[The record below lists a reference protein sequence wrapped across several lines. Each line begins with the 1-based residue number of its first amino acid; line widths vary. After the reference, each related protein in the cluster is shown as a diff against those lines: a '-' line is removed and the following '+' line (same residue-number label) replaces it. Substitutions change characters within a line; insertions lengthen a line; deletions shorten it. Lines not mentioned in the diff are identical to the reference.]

1 MIDFIGVEKNFA
13 DKTILNRISF
23 RINSGERVGLV
34 GPNGAG
40 KSTIFNLI
48 TGELTPDR
56 GEVVIPKRMRIGY
69 LKQQLLA
76 SDLDCPLLD
85 YTADAVSAIADISSE
100 IEEIESALERYPSES
115 EERQVALNRL
125 GVLQTEFEH
134 LGGYRLRPEAEA
146 ALCSLGFKPTDM
158 GRPMN
163 DFSGGWQM
171 RATLARTLIA
181 DPDILLL
188 DEPSNY
194 LDVPAVEWLCKFLRS
209 YKGTIVL
216 ISHDRFMLDKLTS
229 VTLELSDGQITRY
242 NGSYTVYRE
251 EREARKV
258 ALDAAK
264 KNIEKRKKDL
274 ERNIERFRYK
284 SSKASQAQSWQ
295 KQLDKIADVVTISD
309 DLSYRGAIRFP
320 EPPPCGAEAARFEH
334 VTFGYDPA
342 KPVLRDV
349 SLNINHGEKI
359 AFIGYNGM
367 GKTTLLKLLAGVLKP
382 QEGRV
387 VPGHNVIIGYQA
399 QEFGELLP
407 GEMSV
412 FDVVRAACG
421 RDFPVASLPNVLGS
435 FGFSGSDQ
443 SKLCKVLSGGEKIR
457 LCFARIFVNPPNLLV
472 LDEPTTHLDISA
484 REMLQNMVKSYK
496 GTVCFVSHDI
506 EFIRGT
512 AELIFTVTPSGVRK
526 YFGNYDYYTEKLAQE
541 NAAATPVTAA
551 EQPRGGASDARNRRR
566 ERAQERAR
574 LAPLRRSLER
584 RIAVA
589 EAEID
594 KKEARKKEL
603 LELLSGGGNVDYAGC
618 NRELGWLDHEI
629 EELSAEWESAATELM
644 ELQEKTAEQER

>member
-23 RINSGERVGLV
+23 RVNPGERVGLV

-69 LKQQLLA
+69 LKQQLQG

-85 YTADAVSAIADISSE
+85 YTADAVSAIADISLE
-100 IEEIESALERYPSES
+100 IGEIESSLENYPAES
-115 EERQVALNRL
+115 EERQAALSRL
-125 GVLQTEFEH
+125 GALQTEFEH
-134 LGGYRLRPEAEA
+134 LGGYRLRPEAEV
-146 ALCSLGFKPTDM
+146 ALCSLGFKPADM
-158 GRPMN
+158 TRPLN

-209 YKGTIVL
+209 FKGTILL

-229 VTLELSDGQITRY
+229 VTLELSEGQITRY
-242 NGSYTVYRE
+242 NGSYTTYRA
-251 EREARKV
+251 EREARK
-258 ALDAAK
+258 ASLDAAK
-264 KNIEKRKKDL
+264 KNIEKRKRDL

-295 KQLDKIADVVTISD
+295 KQLDKIADVATISD

-334 VTFGYDPA
+334 VTFGYDPG

-349 SLNINHGEKI
+349 SFNINHGEKI

-407 GEMSV
+407 GGMSV
-412 FDVVRAACG
+412 FDVARAACG

-512 AELIFTVTPSGVRK
+512 AELIFTVTPAGVRK

-541 NAAATPVTAA
+541 NSAAAAPSAA
-551 EQPRGGASDARNRRR
+551 PEPPRGVADSKNRRR

-584 RIAVA
+584 RIAAA
-589 EAEID
+589 ESEID

-603 LELLSGGGNVDYAGC
+603 LDLLSAGGNVDYAGC
-618 NRELGWLDHEI
+618 NRELGWLEHEI

-644 ELQEKTAEQER
+644 ELQERTAEQER

>member
-13 DKTILNRISF
+13 DKTILNHISF
-23 RINSGERVGLV
+23 RVNSGERVGLV

-48 TGELTPDR
+48 TGELTPDK
-56 GEVVIPKRMRIGY
+56 GEVIIPKRMRLGY
-69 LKQQLLA
+69 LKQQLQGA
-76 SDLDCPLLD
+76 DLDCSLLD
-85 YTADAVSAIADISSE
+85 YTSDAVADLAIVSSE
-100 IEEIESALERYPSES
+100 IAELEAELDHYPADSAERHA
-115 EERQVALNRL
+115 ALARL

-146 ALCSLGFKPTDM
+146 ALCSLGFKPSDM
-158 GRPMN
+158 ERPLN

-209 YKGTIVL
+209 FKGTIIL

-229 VTLELSDGQITRY
+229 VTLELSDGQVTRY
-242 NGSYTVYRE
+242 NGSYTVYRR

-258 ALDAAK
+258 ALDAAR

-295 KQLDKIADVVTISD
+295 KQLDKIADVATISD
-309 DLSYRGAIRFP
+309 DLNYRGAIRFP
-320 EPPPCGAEAARFEH
+320 EPPPCGAEVARFED

-342 KPVLRDV
+342 HPVLKDV
-349 SLNINHGEKI
+349 TFNINHGEKI

-367 GKTTLLKLLAGVLKP
+367 GKTTLLKLLAGILTP
-382 QEGRV
+382 QQGRV
-387 VPGHNVIIGYQA
+387 VSGHNVIIGYQA

-421 RDFPVASLPNVLGS
+421 RDFPVATLPNVLGS

-472 LDEPTTHLDISA
+472 LDEPTTHLDVSA
-484 REMLQNMVKSYK
+484 REMLQSMVKSYK

-512 AELIFTVTPSGVRK
+512 AELIFTVTPAGVRK

-541 NAAATPVTAA
+541 NAAAAPETPATQSKSATD
-551 EQPRGGASDARNRRR
+551 SKNRRR
-566 ERAQERAR
+566 ERAQERAK
-574 LAPLRRSLER
+574 LAPLRRSIER
-584 RIAVA
+584 RIEAA
-589 EAEID
+589 EAKLEE
-594 KKEARKKEL
+594 KETRKKEL
-603 LELLSGGGNVDYAGC
+603 LELLSGGGSVDYAAC
-618 NRELGWLDHEI
+618 NRELGWLEHEI
-629 EELSAEWESAATELM
+629 EELSAEWEKAATELM
-644 ELQEKTAEQER
+644 ELRDKISEQEK

>member
-100 IEEIESALERYPSES
+100 IEEIESALERYPAES
-115 EERQVALNRL
+115 EERQLALNRL

-146 ALCSLGFKPTDM
+146 ALCSLGFKSTDM

-334 VTFGYDPA
+334 VTFGYDPD

-541 NAAATPVTAA
+541 NAAAAPVTAA

>member
-541 NAAATPVTAA
+541 NAAVTPVTAA

-584 RIAVA
+584 RIAAA

>member
-100 IEEIESALERYPSES
+100 IEEIESALEHYPAES
-115 EERQVALNRL
+115 EERQLALNRL

-146 ALCSLGFKPTDM
+146 ALCSLGFNPADM
-158 GRPMN
+158 VRPMN

-541 NAAATPVTAA
+541 NAAAAPVTAA

>member
-100 IEEIESALERYPSES
+100 IEEIESALERYPAES
-115 EERQVALNRL
+115 EERQLALNRL

-584 RIAVA
+584 RIAAA

>member
-526 YFGNYDYYTEKLAQE
+526 YFGNYDYYLEKSAELH
-541 NAAATPVTAA
+541 AAGGPVHAA
-551 EQPRGGASDARNRRR
+551 EAEALNGSPDLARNRRR
-566 ERAQERAR
+566 ARAQAR
-574 LAPLRRSLER
+574 NALAGQIRTGISSTYTP
-584 RIAVA
+584 IF
-589 EAEID
+589 D
-594 KKEARKKEL
+594 KYWK
-603 LELLSGGGNVDYAGC
+603 
-618 NRELGWLDHEI
+618 
-629 EELSAEWESAATELM
+629 
-644 ELQEKTAEQER
+644 

>member
-584 RIAVA
+584 RIAAA

>member
-76 SDLDCPLLD
+76 SDLDCLLLD

-100 IEEIESALERYPSES
+100 IEEIESALERYPAES
-115 EERQVALNRL
+115 EERQLALSRL

-146 ALCSLGFKPTDM
+146 ALCSLGFKSTDM

-484 REMLQNMVKSYK
+484 REMLQNMVKNYK

-541 NAAATPVTAA
+541 NAAVAPVTAA
-551 EQPRGGASDARNRRR
+551 EQPRGVASDARNRRR

-584 RIAVA
+584 RIAAA

-594 KKEARKKEL
+594 KKDARKKEL

>member
-1 MIDFIGVEKNFA
+1 M
-13 DKTILNRISF
+13 
-23 RINSGERVGLV
+23 
-34 GPNGAG
+34 
-40 KSTIFNLI
+40 
-48 TGELTPDR
+48 
-56 GEVVIPKRMRIGY
+56 
-69 LKQQLLA
+69 
-76 SDLDCPLLD
+76 
-85 YTADAVSAIADISSE
+85 
-100 IEEIESALERYPSES
+100 
-115 EERQVALNRL
+115 
-125 GVLQTEFEH
+125 
-134 LGGYRLRPEAEA
+134 
-146 ALCSLGFKPTDM
+146 
-158 GRPMN
+158 
-163 DFSGGWQM
+163 
-171 RATLARTLIA
+171 
-181 DPDILLL
+181 
-188 DEPSNY
+188 
-194 LDVPAVEWLCKFLRS
+194 
-209 YKGTIVL
+209 
-216 ISHDRFMLDKLTS
+216 
-229 VTLELSDGQITRY
+229 
-242 NGSYTVYRE
+242 
-251 EREARKV
+251 
-258 ALDAAK
+258 
-264 KNIEKRKKDL
+264 
-274 ERNIERFRYK
+274 
-284 SSKASQAQSWQ
+284 
-295 KQLDKIADVVTISD
+295 TISD

-541 NAAATPVTAA
+541 NAAAAPVTAA
-551 EQPRGGASDARNRRR
+551 EQPRGAVSDARNRRR

-584 RIAVA
+584 RIAAA

>member
-100 IEEIESALERYPSES
+100 IEEIESALERYPAES

-435 FGFSGSDQ
+435 FGFSGRDQ

-584 RIAVA
+584 RIAAA

>member
-100 IEEIESALERYPSES
+100 IEEIESALERYPAES

-367 GKTTLLKLLAGVLKP
+367 GNTTLLKLLAGVLKP

-435 FGFSGSDQ
+435 FGFSGRDQ

-584 RIAVA
+584 RIAAA